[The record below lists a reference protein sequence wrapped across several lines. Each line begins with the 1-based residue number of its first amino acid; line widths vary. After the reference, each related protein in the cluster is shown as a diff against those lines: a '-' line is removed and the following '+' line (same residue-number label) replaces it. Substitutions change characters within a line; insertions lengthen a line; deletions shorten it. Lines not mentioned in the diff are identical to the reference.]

1 MREES
6 TVTDRTLGAEQSE
19 DGRAA
24 FTQLADRS
32 HGSFELV
39 LSPLIL
45 ALLGWW
51 IDGRLGTGPWL
62 VIGFACF
69 GLAGAVTKVVLSYRS
84 EMAGH
89 RAATLAA
96 RSERE
101 AARRAEALG
110 EAA

>member
-1 MREES
+1 M
-6 TVTDRTLGAEQSE
+6 TDRTLGAEQDE
-19 DGRAA
+19 DARPA

-39 LSPLIL
+39 LSPLLL

-69 GLAGAVTKVVLSYRS
+69 GLAGAVTKVLLSYRA
-84 EMAGH
+84 EMDAH
-89 RAATLAA
+89 RQATLAA
-96 RSERE
+96 RAERD
-101 AARRAEALG
+101 AARRAESLG